1 MDSTAEL
8 AQLQLRFVDQTQWR
22 SEVLRPL
29 VLLADRTA
37 PQRARETA
45 THPDTVRVLHRRCRQ
60 QGLLGRFCRNF
71 YLRRFEV

>member
-37 PQRARETA
+37 PQRRDLPRPLTILPGW
-45 THPDTVRVLHRRCRQ
+45 TQR
-60 QGLLGRFCRNF
+60 
-71 YLRRFEV
+71 